1 MTNRYRA
8 TVVASYPVETDVPR
22 LIAGV
27 SRDPSPDTSA
37 LDWTVETSV
46 MIPPLRRT
54 RKVDYEAEARDE
66 TETKA
71 TLERLVPFEG
81 AGLG

>member
-8 TVVASYPVETDVPR
+8 TV
-22 LIAGV
+22 
-27 SRDPSPDTSA
+27 
-37 LDWTVETSV
+37 
-46 MIPPLRRT
+46 
-54 RKVDYEAEARDE
+54 DYEAAARDE
-66 TETKA
+66 TETEA